1 MTGTVINMAADLPDH
16 TPVVLVH
23 GWGGSFRTTWQQS
36 GVTEL
41 LADAGRPVIGVDLL
55 GHGTAAKPHDPD
67 AYADL
72 GEGVLAAIAASGHQ
86 GPVDAVGFSLGAMTL
101 LRIATVQPHT
111 FRNLLLAGI
120 GRNVLDPDDGSG
132 ERIARAVEG
141 AGSDDDTPAQVFAQ
155 YANRP
160 DNDPVAL
167 AAIMRRP
174 RRPLTAAE
182 LAGATCNTLVVIGDR
197 DFAGPG
203 EPLADALPSARLVTL
218 RNVDHFATPEAF
230 GFIDAMLG
238 FVGAV

>member
-1 MTGTVINMAADLPDH
+1 MADLPDR

-55 GHGTAAKPHDPD
+55 GHGGAAKPHDP
-67 AYADL
+67 AEYADL
-72 GEGVLAAIAASGHQ
+72 GRGVLDTIAATGHD

-101 LRIATVQPHT
+101 LRIATEQPDR
-111 FRNLLLAGI
+111 FRHLVLAGI

-155 YANRP
+155 YAHRP
-160 DNDPVAL
+160 DNDPIAL

-174 RRPLTAAE
+174 RRPLTADE
-182 LAGATCNTLVVIGDR
+182 LARATCDTLVVIGDR

-203 EPLADALPSARLVTL
+203 EPLAEALPTAKLVTL

-238 FVGAV
+238 FIGAV